1 MCNRDSPIR
10 IKCYILIL
18 QITTIRGRLR
28 ECKEKQKRLR
38 KNIAMS
44 KMESIKKKMVKV
56 RVEVGEKVSILGE
69 KSEECVTVIEKAAK
83 KSLTEMEGTL
93 NFLGERSG
101 ECVNLIDRVAKKS
114 LGQLKATL
122 QFQDRTEIDVSSN
135 DNPEE
140 SENHIVASN
149 EEIKNDINENEKS
162 KLKDK
167 SSEMS

>member
-1 MCNRDSPIR
+1 M
-10 IKCYILIL
+10 IKRYILNP
-18 QITTIRGRLR
+18 QISTIRGRLR

-83 KSLTEMEGTL
+83 KSFTEMEGTL

-122 QFQDRTEIDVSSN
+122 QFQDKNEIDIN
-135 DNPEE
+135 TKDTPAEFE
-140 SENHIVASN
+140 DHLVASN
-149 EEIKNDINENEKS
+149 EENKNDINRNEKS

-167 SSEMS
+167 SSKMS

>member
-1 MCNRDSPIR
+1 MTMMVN
-10 IKCYILIL
+10 CYILTS
-18 QITTIRGRLR
+18 QISTIRGRLR

-44 KMESIKKKMVKV
+44 KMESFKKKMVKV
-56 RVEVGEKVSILGE
+56 KVEVGEKVSILGE

-122 QFQDRTEIDVSSN
+122 QFQDRTELDVSSN
-135 DNPEE
+135 DNLEE
-140 SENHIVASN
+140 SADHIVANN
-149 EEIKNDINENEKS
+149 EENKNDINENRKS
-162 KLKDK
+162 KLEDK
-167 SSEMS
+167 LIGTDFIGS

>member
-1 MCNRDSPIR
+1 M

-135 DNPEE
+135 NNPEE

-149 EEIKNDINENEKS
+149 EETENDINENEKS

-167 SSEMS
+167 SSVMS